1 MKVAA
6 IQMPTV
12 KDKIQNIRTAGT
24 YIEKI
29 KAENPDFVILPEMFC
44 CPYQTENFPVYAE
57 KEGGPSWQ
65 AMSDYARKY
74 HIYLIAGSMP
84 EADDVGKV
92 YNTAYIFDRDGKQIG
107 KHRKAHLFDIN
118 VKNGQYFKESDTLT
132 SGDHATVFD
141 TEFGKMG
148 VMICYD
154 IRFPEFARTMV
165 LDGARMIFVPA
176 AFNMTTGPAHWEL
189 TFRARALDNQ
199 IYMLGCA
206 PARDTQAGYISWGH
220 SIVTDPWGKV
230 MKQLDEKEG
239 ILIEEIDLDREDQIR
254 EQLPLLK
261 HRKSEMYH
269 LQENTFFSQTDHR
282 SNTFIRYSNTIN
294 KNKRN
299 RENSKQKKQ
308 RGITM
313 KYKHLAMIMGVMITA
328 TSVGSTA
335 TVFAEESKT
344 ESTQDAGD
352 TTEDIAETSDE
363 DAEKKNDDTEQ
374 TKENEILGE
383 VKSVEDGKI
392 TIAVGT
398 RKEMAHPGEQPQ
410 SGENGEAPEKPEG
423 EAPDGNGD
431 GQGTPDGEAPS
442 MLDLTGEEQ
451 EITVTDSTVI
461 TKQSM
466 GGGQGAPGGEA
477 PEKPDGDNADDNA
490 DAKPEDTDDSEKTDA
505 SDSEKPDGEAPDGNG
520 QAPDGAGQTEEITLD
535 DIKEGDV
542 VAITLD
548 DDGNVAT
555 ITVQSMGGGQGGPGS
570 QASGVDSYD
579 AANEYSSD
587 ETVSDTSLES
597 TGTDEN
603 AALVSN
609 GAEVTFSNDAISR
622 TSSDSQGGDN
632 SSFYGVGA
640 AVLATDGTAY
650 VKGSTVTTDSKGGA
664 GLFAYGDGTVYVA
677 DTDITTQQDTSGG
690 IHAAG
695 GGKLY
700 AWDLNVET
708 KGESSAAIRSDRG
721 GGTMVVDGGTYTSNG
736 VGSPAVYCT
745 ADIAVNNAELT
756 ANGSEA
762 VCIEG
767 LNSLRLYNSNLTGNM
782 SDDEQNDT
790 TWTVILYQSMSGDSE
805 VGNSTFQMDGGT
817 ITSKN
822 GGLFY
827 TTNTECT
834 ITLKDVDITYNDDNE
849 FFLQCTGN
857 NNQRGWGQSGANGSD
872 CNFTADS
879 QDMKGNVIWDSI
891 SDLDFYMTNGS
902 TLEGAFVNDESN
914 AGNGG
919 DGYCNV
925 VIDKDSTWT
934 VTGDSIITS
943 LSNAGTITDAD
954 GKTVSI
960 VGTDGT
966 TYVEGDSDYT
976 ITVGSYQDSADTFVS
991 TTVDDWSSYEVERP
1005 ESL

>member
-1 MKVAA
+1 
-6 IQMPTV
+6 
-12 KDKIQNIRTAGT
+12 
-24 YIEKI
+24 
-29 KAENPDFVILPEMFC
+29 
-44 CPYQTENFPVYAE
+44 
-57 KEGGPSWQ
+57 
-65 AMSDYARKY
+65 
-74 HIYLIAGSMP
+74 
-84 EADDVGKV
+84 
-92 YNTAYIFDRDGKQIG
+92 
-107 KHRKAHLFDIN
+107 
-118 VKNGQYFKESDTLT
+118 
-132 SGDHATVFD
+132 
-141 TEFGKMG
+141 
-148 VMICYD
+148 
-154 IRFPEFARTMV
+154 
-165 LDGARMIFVPA
+165 
-176 AFNMTTGPAHWEL
+176 
-189 TFRARALDNQ
+189 
-199 IYMLGCA
+199 
-206 PARDTQAGYISWGH
+206 
-220 SIVTDPWGKV
+220 
-230 MKQLDEKEG
+230 
-239 ILIEEIDLDREDQIR
+239 
-254 EQLPLLK
+254 
-261 HRKSEMYH
+261 
-269 LQENTFFSQTDHR
+269 
-282 SNTFIRYSNTIN
+282 
-294 KNKRN
+294 
-299 RENSKQKKQ
+299 
-308 RGITM
+308 M

-352 TTEDIAETSDE
+352 TTEDTTEASDE

-398 RKEMAHPGEQPQ
+398 RKEMGQPGEQTQ
-410 SGENGEAPEKPEG
+410 G

-431 GQGTPDGEAPS
+431 GQGAPDGETPS

-477 PEKPDGDNADDNA
+477 PEKPDGEV
-490 DAKPEDTDDSEKTDA
+490 PDS
-505 SDSEKPDGEAPDGNG
+505 NG

-548 DDGNVAT
+548 DDGNAAT
-555 ITVQSMGGGQGGPGS
+555 ITVQSMGGG

-650 VKGSTVTTDSKGGA
+650 VKESTVTTDSKGGA
-664 GLFAYGDGTVYVA
+664 GLFAYGDGTVYAA

-708 KGESSAAIRSDRG
+708 NGESSAAIRSDRG

-782 SDDEQNDT
+782 SDDDQNDT

-834 ITLKDVDITYNDDNE
+834 IALKDVDITYNDDSE

-934 VTGDSIITS
+934 VTGDSTIRS

-976 ITVGSYQDSADTFVS
+976 ITVGSYQDSADTSAS

>member
-1 MKVAA
+1 
-6 IQMPTV
+6 
-12 KDKIQNIRTAGT
+12 
-24 YIEKI
+24 
-29 KAENPDFVILPEMFC
+29 
-44 CPYQTENFPVYAE
+44 
-57 KEGGPSWQ
+57 
-65 AMSDYARKY
+65 
-74 HIYLIAGSMP
+74 
-84 EADDVGKV
+84 
-92 YNTAYIFDRDGKQIG
+92 
-107 KHRKAHLFDIN
+107 
-118 VKNGQYFKESDTLT
+118 
-132 SGDHATVFD
+132 
-141 TEFGKMG
+141 
-148 VMICYD
+148 
-154 IRFPEFARTMV
+154 
-165 LDGARMIFVPA
+165 
-176 AFNMTTGPAHWEL
+176 
-189 TFRARALDNQ
+189 
-199 IYMLGCA
+199 
-206 PARDTQAGYISWGH
+206 
-220 SIVTDPWGKV
+220 
-230 MKQLDEKEG
+230 
-239 ILIEEIDLDREDQIR
+239 
-254 EQLPLLK
+254 
-261 HRKSEMYH
+261 
-269 LQENTFFSQTDHR
+269 
-282 SNTFIRYSNTIN
+282 
-294 KNKRN
+294 
-299 RENSKQKKQ
+299 
-308 RGITM
+308 M
-313 KYKHLAMIMGVMITA
+313 KYKHLAMLMGVMITA

-335 TVFAEESKT
+335 TAFAVDSKT
-344 ESTQDAGD
+344 ESTQDADD
-352 TTEDIAETSDE
+352 TTEDTAEASDE
-363 DAEKKNDDTEQ
+363 KADDSKEETN
-374 TKENEILGE
+374 ENEILGE
-383 VKSVEDGKI
+383 VKSIEDGKI

-398 RKEMAHPGEQPQ
+398 RKEMSQPGEQPQ
-410 SGENGEAPEKPEG
+410 GGENSEAPEKPDGDDAKADGDAKGSKDADSEKTDDASTDESSDTDEATEDTESTDDASADNTDKG

-431 GQGTPDGEAPS
+431 GQGAPDGEAPS

-490 DAKPEDTDDSEKTDA
+490 DAKSEDTDDSEKTDA

-548 DDGNVAT
+548 DDGNAAT
-555 ITVQSMGGGQGGPGS
+555 ITVQSMGGGQGGPGG

-609 GAEVTFSNDAISR
+609 GSEVTFSNDAISR

-650 VKGSTVTTDSKGGA
+650 VKDSTVTTDSKGGA
-664 GLFAYGDGTVYVA
+664 GLFAYGDGTVYAA

-708 KGESSAAIRSDRG
+708 NGESSAAIRSDRG

-782 SDDEQNDT
+782 SDDDQNDT

-805 VGNSTFQMDGGT
+805 VGNSIFQMDGGT

-834 ITLKDVDITYNDDNE
+834 IALKDVDITYNDDSE

-934 VTGDSIITS
+934 VTGDSTITS

-976 ITVGSYQDSADTFVS
+976 ITVGSYQDSADTSAS